1 MGSPAGAQAADAM
14 TSRADIATARGELER
29 ELDTL
34 EASARAAIDIPAR
47 VRRDPVKAAGV
58 AGGAAF
64 LAVGG
69 PRRALRF
76 ARRQLRGAPE
86 PLPKELLPEQVE
98 RVVRSLGEDGK
109 AVRAALDRE
118 FSDYLAGTRKE
129 RERRGFRAAAAQ
141 LFQTASTPIV
151 RRAALNAAE
160 RLFNADEGLFGERL
174 QQVRRR
180 NAERASSPAPSD
192 TGPASRGSG
201 PGAGAAAQVRA
212 DGTRRDRPS

>member
-1 MGSPAGAQAADAM
+1 MS
-14 TSRADIATARGELER
+14 SRAEIVAARGELEH

-69 PRRALRF
+69 PRRVLRF
-76 ARRQLRGAPE
+76 VRRRVRGTPE
-86 PLPKELLPEQVE
+86 PLPTELLPEQVE

-160 RLFNADEGLFGERL
+160 RLFNTDEGLFGERL

-180 NAERASSPAPSD
+180 NAERAASPSPDAGGA
-192 TGPASRGSG
+192 GPGSGGKDGPG
-201 PGAGAAAQVRA
+201 PGAATQVRA
-212 DGTRRDRPS
+212 DGTRRDRPA